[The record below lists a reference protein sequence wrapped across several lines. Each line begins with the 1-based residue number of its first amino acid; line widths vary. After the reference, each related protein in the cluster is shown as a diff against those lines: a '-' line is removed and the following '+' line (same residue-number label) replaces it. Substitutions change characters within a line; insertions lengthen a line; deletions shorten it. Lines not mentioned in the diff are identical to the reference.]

1 MPPISTGDLIT
12 AVQFN
17 ELVTSYNKLWGDN
30 VVSALFTDITTN
42 FAEHSHGWGQ
52 AIAEPT
58 VAITDII
65 TTEHT
70 NQLLS
75 QMNAG
80 LYHYNETSGLI
91 PHFST
96 TIINAS
102 YITSTIEDKITDM
115 SSLARTIVEFIATAN
130 QATKTG
136 LTYPLGNIDFYL
148 NGEKMLIGT
157 DFTATDGTSVTF
169 TPALELDAKVKLI
182 MGYSRFDALDDDFSR
197 TTRVTGEDING
208 VLSTDTA
215 TPTWTSTV
223 HSIGIAEFTNYNEA
237 RYFFNSGGKLSITL
251 DSDVDNTDPRSWD
264 GIFGT
269 TGAINVRAV
278 DTVNDGS
285 NVVAVTKG
293 FYDITPNGVYTEVFL
308 VRGFAAS
315 GDYAYNAYAN
325 RSIKISLK
333 ASEVTV
339 GGTFNVYIKVEL
351 IDDVTSG
358 TISAELTCDYGYVN
372 QTTTPVLLGDS
383 NDAPFTAGAHVYQ
396 FITRTIPTLTV
407 DTSWTI

>member
-30 VVSALFTDITTN
+30 VVSALFTDITTK
-42 FAEHSHGWGQ
+42 FEEHSCGWGQ
-52 AIAEPT
+52 ASAEPT

-80 LYHYNETSGLI
+80 LYHYDETSALI

-96 TIINAS
+96 TVIDAS

-115 SSLARTIVEFIATAN
+115 SLATN
-130 QATKTG
+130 
-136 LTYPLGNIDFYL
+136 
-148 NGEKMLIGT
+148 
-157 DFTATDGTSVTF
+157 
-169 TPALELDAKVKLI
+169 
-182 MGYSRFDALDDDFSR
+182 RFKALDDDFSR
-197 TTRVTGEDING
+197 TIRTTGEDING

-215 TPTWTSTV
+215 TPTWTSTI

-308 VRGFAAS
+308 VRGFVAS

>member
-1 MPPISTGDLIT
+1 
-12 AVQFN
+12 
-17 ELVTSYNKLWGDN
+17 
-30 VVSALFTDITTN
+30 
-42 FAEHSHGWGQ
+42 
-52 AIAEPT
+52 
-58 VAITDII
+58 
-65 TTEHT
+65 
-70 NQLLS
+70 
-75 QMNAG
+75 
-80 LYHYNETSGLI
+80 
-91 PHFST
+91 
-96 TIINAS
+96 
-102 YITSTIEDKITDM
+102 M
-115 SSLARTIVEFIATAN
+115 SSATN
-130 QATKTG
+130 
-136 LTYPLGNIDFYL
+136 
-148 NGEKMLIGT
+148 
-157 DFTATDGTSVTF
+157 
-169 TPALELDAKVKLI
+169 
-182 MGYSRFDALDDDFSR
+182 RFKALDDDFSR
-197 TTRVTGEDING
+197 TIRTTGEDING

-215 TPTWTSTV
+215 TPTWTSTI

-251 DSDVDNTDPRSWD
+251 DSDVDSTDPRSWD

-339 GGTFNVYIKVEL
+339 GGIFNVYIKVEL

-358 TISAELTCDYGYVN
+358 TINAELTCDYGYVN
-372 QTTTPVLLGDS
+372 QTTTPVIPTGGS
-383 NDAPFTAGAHVYQ
+383 FDAPFTIVYTNPDTN
-396 FITRTIPTLTV
+396 ITTTNEYKFMARTIPTLTV